1 MFSATFIKRP
11 IFAAVI
17 SIVIV
22 ILGTLAY
29 QSLPRARYPD
39 IAPPTIQVSAFY
51 PGASAV
57 TIGETVATPIE
68 QEINGVD
75 GMLYMSSASASDGS
89 CTITVTFEVGT
100 DLDIANVL
108 VQNRVASAI
117 PKLPEEV
124 QRQGVLTKK
133 QSTDIIMYA
142 GITSTSDEFDALFLS
157 NYAEARMRD
166 ELTRVPGV
174 GDVKIFGVGSYG
186 MRIWLDPERMRSL
199 DMTTGEVVAA
209 IRAQNVEVAAGRLG
223 AAPAPTGQVFDLTVT
238 TTGRLRTAEQFEE
251 IVVRSGSDGALV
263 RLADVARIE
272 LGSQSYTL
280 SSSLD
285 GRPAATM
292 AIYQLPGANAIQV
305 ADGCTA
311 AFERL
316 SKDFPAGV
324 EYTVIFDGTLIIRT
338 SLAELQ
344 VTLLIT
350 IGLVIL
356 TVYIFLQNLRATLI
370 PAVTIPVS
378 LIGTFFVMQ
387 MLGFSL
393 NLLTL
398 FGLVLAV
405 GIVVDDAIVVV
416 ENVIRLLDEEELSP
430 KEAARKSMEEVS
442 GPVVA
447 TTIVLLA
454 VFVPAAFVGGITG
467 SLLKQFAL
475 TISIATL
482 FSSLNALTL
491 SPALAGVILR
501 PTSERKNVVFRGFN
515 AMLGGVTRS
524 YTGTVGGLLRVWP
537 VTVAAFI
544 ALVVLGGAAVGRI
557 PTGFVPQEDEGYCVM
572 NVMLPDAASA
582 QRTAAVV
589 DRVSAAAGEI
599 PGVAS
604 VLTMNGYSLL
614 SGAAASNAATI
625 VVVFEPWDERPTEDL
640 FQASIVR
647 QLNAIGAGIQEGMVV
662 AFPVPSLPGL
672 GASAGLS
679 LEVQDRAGLGLDVLQ
694 GAVDQY
700 LDAANSQSGI
710 ARAITTFSANVP
722 QVHVDID
729 RERALSRGVEMNEIF
744 QTLSANLGSYYV
756 NDFANF
762 GRIYQVRTSAEADFR
777 SSPEDIGRLE
787 VRNREGRMLPM
798 ESVATVGRRFGPE
811 TVFHF
816 NIHPSARVTA
826 GPAPG
831 FSGGQALQLLEE
843 MGEEALPPG
852 TGFAWRDLAFQMT
865 AAAGGMAAAFGLAVV
880 LVYLVLAAQY
890 ESWSLPVSVVL
901 SVPTALLGVV
911 MALLFT
917 GLPIDL
923 YVQVGIVLLIGLA
936 AKSSILIVEFA
947 KVRREEGL
955 TPNEAAIDAAKMRFR
970 AVLMTAFSF
979 ILGVLPLLV
988 ATGAGAMSRRAM
1000 GTTVFG
1006 GMLAATVI
1014 SLLMVPVLYAIVQ
1027 RASERFFGTQPR
1039 TDTGTDTDS
1048 DASS

>member
-1 MFSATFIKRP
+1 MFSAFFIKRP

-17 SIVIV
+17 SIVIML
-22 ILGTLAY
+22 LGGLAY
-29 QSLPRARYPD
+29 TGLPRARYPN
-39 IAPPTIQVSAFY
+39 IAPPTIQVSAAY
-51 PGASAV
+51 PGASAT

-75 GMLYMSSASASDGS
+75 GMLYMSSVSASDGS
-89 CTITVTFEVGT
+89 CSITVSFEVGT
-100 DLDIANVL
+100 DLDTANVL

-124 QRQGVLTKK
+124 QRQGVMTKK

-142 GITSTSDEFDALFLS
+142 SLFSTSTDYDALFLN
-157 NYAEARMRD
+157 NYAEARLRD

-174 GDVKIFGVGSYG
+174 GDVTIFGVGTYS
-186 MRIWLDPERMRSL
+186 MRVWLEPDVLRSL
-199 DMTTGEVVAA
+199 DMTTGEVINA
-209 IRAQNVEVAAGRLG
+209 IKSQNVEVAAGRIG
-223 AAPAPTGQVFDLTVT
+223 APPAPEGQVFDYTVT
-238 TTGRLRTAEQFEE
+238 TTGRLQTPAEFEK
-251 IVVRSGSDGALV
+251 IVVRTGENGGLV
-263 RLADVARIE
+263 RLGDVARLE

-280 SSSLD
+280 SSALN
-285 GRPAATM
+285 GAPAATL
-292 AIYQLPGANAIQV
+292 AIYQLPGANAIDV
-305 ADGCTA
+305 ADGCIA
-311 AFERL
+311 AFERA
-316 SKDFPAGV
+316 KADFPTGV
-324 EYTVIFDGTLIIRT
+324 DYQVVFDGTLIIRT

-356 TVYIFLQNLRATLI
+356 TVFVFLQNLRATLI

-378 LIGTFFVMQ
+378 LIGTFAVMQ
-387 MLGFSL
+387 MFGFSL

-416 ENVIRLLDEEELSP
+416 ENVIRILDEEKLPP
-430 KEAARKSMEEVS
+430 KEAALKAMEEVS

-454 VFVPAAFVGGITG
+454 VFVPAAFIGGITG
-467 SLLKQFAL
+467 SLLLQFAL

-491 SPALAGVILR
+491 SPALAGVVLR
-501 PTSERKNVVFRGFN
+501 PTSERRNWFFRGFN
-515 AMLGGVTRS
+515 TLLAKVTGG

-537 VTVAAFI
+537 VTIAGFF
-544 ALVVLGGAAVGRI
+544 ALVLLGGTLFTTL
-557 PTGFVPQEDEGYCVM
+557 PTGFVPQEDEGYCIV
-572 NVMLPDAASA
+572 NVQLPDAASLE
-582 QRTAAVV
+582 RTQVVV
-589 DRVSAAAGEI
+589 DRLVEEVGAI
-599 PGVAS
+599 DGVAD
-604 VLTMNGYSLL
+604 VLALNGFSLL
-614 SGAAASNAATI
+614 SGAAAANAATI
-625 VVVFEPWDERPTEDL
+625 VVVFEAWDDRPDPATG
-640 FQASIVR
+640 QAAILG
-647 QLNAIGAGIQEGMVV
+647 QLNRIGQSVEEGRVV

-672 GASAGLS
+672 GASAGLAM
-679 LEVQDRAGLGLDVLQ
+679 EIQDRAGLGTEVLQ
-694 GAVDQY
+694 GAVDQF
-700 LDAANSQSGI
+700 LVAAGGQTGLGG
-710 ARAITTFSANVP
+710 AITTYSATVP

-729 RERALSRGVEMNEIF
+729 RERALSRGIEMSEIF

-756 NDFANF
+756 NDFSSF
-762 GRIYQVRTSAEADFR
+762 GRIYQVRTSAEPEFR
-777 SSPEDIGRLE
+777 NRPEDIGRLE
-787 VRNREGRMLPM
+787 VRNAAGRMLPL
-798 ESVATVGRRFGPE
+798 ESVVDIERRFGPE

-816 NIHPSARVTA
+816 NIYPSARVIS

-831 FSGGQALQLLEE
+831 FSGGQALGLMEQI
-843 MGEEALPPG
+843 GTSDLPPG
-852 TGFAWRDLAFQMT
+852 VGFAWRDLAYQLKQST
-865 AAAGGMAAAFGLAVV
+865 GGMGATFLLAVI

-911 MALLFT
+911 AALVVT
-917 GLPIDL
+917 SSPIDL

-936 AKSSILIVEFA
+936 AKSAILIVEFA

-955 TPNEAAIDAAKMRFR
+955 TANDAAIDAAKMRFR

-979 ILGVLPLLV
+979 ILGVIPLLI
-988 ATGAGAMSRRAM
+988 ASGAGAMSRRAM

-1014 SLLMVPVLYAIVQ
+1014 SLIMVPVLYAVIQ
-1027 RASERFFGTQPR
+1027 RASDRLGGTRADDRKP
-1039 TDTGTDTDS
+1039 
-1048 DASS
+1048 

>member
-1 MFSATFIKRP
+1 MFSAFFINRP

-17 SIVIV
+17 SIVIML
-22 ILGTLAY
+22 LGAVAY
-29 QSLPRARYPD
+29 TALPRARYPN
-39 IAPPTIQVSAFY
+39 IAPPTIQVTAAY
-51 PGASAV
+51 PGASAT

-75 GMLYMSSASASDGS
+75 GMLYMSSVSASDGS
-89 CTITVTFEVGT
+89 CSITVSFEVGT
-100 DLDIANVL
+100 DLDTANVL

-124 QRQGVLTKK
+124 QRQGVMTKK
-133 QSTDIIMYA
+133 QSTDIILYA
-142 GITSTSDEFDALFLS
+142 SLFSSSDEYDALFLN
-157 NYAEARMRD
+157 NYAEARLRD

-174 GDVKIFGVGSYG
+174 GDVTIFGVGTYS
-186 MRIWLDPERMRSL
+186 MRIWLEPDVLRSL
-199 DMTTGEVVAA
+199 DMTTGEVIDA
-209 IRAQNVEVAAGRLG
+209 IKSQNVEVAAGRIG
-223 AAPAPTGQVFDLTVT
+223 APPSPPGQVFDYTVT
-238 TTGRLRTAEQFEE
+238 TTGRLQTAEQFERV
-251 IVVRSGSDGALV
+251 VVRTGSKGGLV
-263 RLADVARIE
+263 RLGDVARIE

-280 SSSLD
+280 SSSLN
-285 GRPAATM
+285 GAPAATL
-292 AIYQLPGANAIQV
+292 AIYQLPGANAIDV
-305 ADGCTA
+305 ADGCIA
-311 AFERL
+311 ALENAKR
-316 SKDFPAGV
+316 DFPDGV
-324 EYTVIFDGTLIIRT
+324 DYKVVFDGTLIIRT

-356 TVYIFLQNLRATLI
+356 TVFVFLQNLRATLI

-378 LIGTFFVMQ
+378 LIGTFAVMQ
-387 MLGFSL
+387 MFGFSL

-416 ENVIRLLDEEELSP
+416 ENVIRILDEEKLPP
-430 KEAARKSMEEVS
+430 KEAARKAMEEVS

-454 VFVPAAFVGGITG
+454 VFVPAAFIGGITG
-467 SLLKQFAL
+467 SLLLQFAL

-482 FSSLNALTL
+482 FSSVNALTL
-491 SPALAGVILR
+491 SPALAGVVLR
-501 PTSERKNVVFRGFN
+501 PTSERRNWFFRGFN
-515 AMLGGVTRS
+515 TMLARVTGGYS
-524 YTGTVGGLLRVWP
+524 GTVGGLLRVWP
-537 VTVAAFI
+537 ITIAAFI
-544 ALVVLGGAAVGRI
+544 ALVLLGGSAFTTL
-557 PTGFVPQEDEGYCVM
+557 PTGFVPQEDEGYCIV
-572 NVMLPDAASA
+572 NIQLPDAASLE
-582 QRTAAVV
+582 RTQVVV
-589 DRVSAAAGEI
+589 DRLATEVGGI
-599 PGVAS
+599 DGVAD
-604 VLTMNGYSLL
+604 VLALNGYSLL

-625 VVVFEPWDERPTEDL
+625 VVVFDSWDDRPNPET
-640 FQASIVR
+640 Q
-647 QLNAIGAGIQEGMVV
+647 QTAILAQINGLGQKVEEGRVV

-672 GASAGLS
+672 GASAGLAM
-679 LEVQDRAGLGLDVLQ
+679 EIQDRAGLGTEVLQ
-694 GAVDQY
+694 GAVDQF
-700 LDAANSQSGI
+700 LVAAGGQTGLGG
-710 ARAITTFSANVP
+710 AITTYSANVP

-729 RERALSRGVEMNEIF
+729 RERALSRGIPMSEIF

-756 NDFANF
+756 NDFSSF
-762 GRIYQVRTSAEADFR
+762 GRIYQVRTSAEAMFR
-777 SSPEDIGRLE
+777 DKPEDIGQLQ
-787 VRNREGRMLPM
+787 VRNANGSMLPL
-798 ESVATVGRRFGPE
+798 ESVVSVERRFGPE

-816 NIHPSARVTA
+816 NIYPSARVIS

-831 FSGGQALQLLEE
+831 FSGGQALDLMEQI
-843 MGEEALPPG
+843 GRSDLPPG
-852 TGFAWRDLAFQMT
+852 VGFAWRDLAYQLKAST
-865 AAAGGMAAAFGLAVV
+865 GGMGPTFLLAVI

-911 MALLFT
+911 AALLVT
-917 GLPIDL
+917 SSPIDL

-955 TPNEAAIDAAKMRFR
+955 TPNEAAIDAARMRFR

-979 ILGVLPLLV
+979 ILGVIPLLV

-1027 RASERFFGTQPR
+1027 RGSDRLGGKR
-1039 TDTGTDTDS
+1039 TPPNEES
-1048 DASS
+1048 

>member
-1 MFSATFIKRP
+1 MISNTFIKRP

-22 ILGTLAY
+22 ILGAISY
-29 QSLPRARYPD
+29 DALPRARYPD

-51 PGASAV
+51 PGASAT

-68 QEINGVD
+68 QEVNGVD
-75 GMLYMSSASASDGS
+75 GMLYMSSVSASDGS
-89 CTITVTFEVGT
+89 CSITVTFEVGT

-142 GITSTSDEFDALFLS
+142 SLISNTDEYDALFLN
-157 NYAEARMRD
+157 NYAEAQLRD

-174 GDVKIFGVGSYG
+174 GDLQIFGVGSYS
-186 MRIWLDPERMRSL
+186 MRIWLDPETLRSL
-199 DMTTGEVVAA
+199 DMTTNEVVAA
-209 IRAQNVEVAAGRLG
+209 IRSQNVEVAAGRIG
-223 AAPAPTGQVFDLTVT
+223 AQPAPPGQVFDLTVT
-238 TTGRLRTAEQFEE
+238 TSGRLQTQEQFES
-251 IVVRSGSDGALV
+251 IVVRTGENGATVQL
-263 RLADVARIE
+263 RDVARIE

-280 SSSLD
+280 SSDLD
-285 GRPAATM
+285 GLPAATL
-292 AIYQLPGANAIQV
+292 AIYQLPGANAIDV

-311 AFERL
+311 VLEKAARG
-316 SKDFPAGV
+316 FPEGV
-324 EYTVIFDGTLIIRT
+324 EHTIVFDGTLIIRT

-344 VTLLIT
+344 ITLLIT
-350 IGLVIL
+350 IILVIL

-378 LIGTFFVMQ
+378 LIGTFAVMQ
-387 MLGFSL
+387 LMGFSL

-416 ENVIRLLDEEELSP
+416 ENVIRILDEEKLP
-430 KEAARKSMEEVS
+430 PREAARKAMAEVS

-454 VFVPAAFVGGITG
+454 VFVPAAFVAGITG

-501 PTSERKNVVFRGFN
+501 PTSDRKNAFFRWFDD
-515 AMLGGVTRS
+515 MLGRVTRGYAGS
-524 YTGTVGGLLRVWP
+524 VGALLRVWP
-537 VTVAAFI
+537 VTIAAFV
-544 ALVVLGGAAVGRI
+544 ALVVLGGLGFSRL
-557 PTGFVPQEDEGYCVM
+557 PTGFVPQEDEGYCIM
-572 NVMLPDAASA
+572 NVQLPDAASSS
-582 QRTAAVV
+582 RTQDVV
-589 DRVSAAAGEI
+589 DRVVDQVREV
-599 PGVAS
+599 PGVDK
-604 VLTMNGYSLL
+604 VLALNGFSLL

-625 VVVFEPWDERPTEDL
+625 VVVFDSWDDRPDPEL
-640 FQASIVR
+640 FQQSIIG
-647 QLNAIGAGIQEGMVV
+647 QLNAIGGGIQEGLVV

-679 LEVQDRAGLGLDVLQ
+679 LEIQDRSGRGMDFLQ
-694 GAVDQY
+694 GAVDGY
-700 LDAANSQSGI
+700 VDAANGQSTI
-710 ARAITTFSANVP
+710 SRAITTFSARVP
-722 QVHVDID
+722 QVFVDID
-729 RERALSRGVEMNEIF
+729 REQALSRGIELSEIF

-756 NDFANF
+756 NDFTNF
-762 GRIYQVRTSAEADFR
+762 GRIYQVRTSAEPRFR
-777 SSPEDIGRLE
+777 TEPQDIARLQ
-787 VRNREGRMLPM
+787 VRNREGRMLPIG
-798 ESVATVGRRFGPE
+798 SIASIQQTFGPE
-811 TVFHF
+811 SVYHF
-816 NIHPSARVTA
+816 NIYPSARVTA

-831 FSGGQALQLLEE
+831 FSGGQALDIMEQI
-843 MGEEALPPG
+843 GEQDLPPG
-852 TGFAWRDLAFQMT
+852 IGFAWRDLAFQQKLAT
-865 AAAGGMAAAFGLAVV
+865 GGLATTFGLAVI
-880 LVYLVLAAQY
+880 LVFLVLAAQY
-890 ESWSLPVSVVL
+890 ESWTLPISVVL
-901 SVPTALLGVV
+901 SVPTALVGVV
-911 MALLFT
+911 TALMVASM
-917 GLPIDL
+917 PIDL

-947 KVRREEGL
+947 KTRREEGVS
-955 TPNEAAIDAAKMRFR
+955 PEEAAVDAARMRFR

-988 ATGAGAMSRRAM
+988 ATGAGAMSRKAM
-1000 GTTVFG
+1000 GATVFG
-1006 GMLAATVI
+1006 GMIAATVI
-1014 SLLMVPVLYAIVQ
+1014 SLLMVPVLYAIIQ
-1027 RASERFFGTQPR
+1027 RSSERFGPK
-1039 TDTGTDTDS
+1039 
-1048 DASS
+1048 SSPKQESS

>member
-1 MFSATFIKRP
+1 MFSAIFIKRP
-11 IFAAVI
+11 IFASVI

-22 ILGTLAY
+22 ILGALSFGA
-29 QSLPRARYPD
+29 LPRARYPD
-39 IAPPTIQVSAFY
+39 IAPPTIQVSAVY

-75 GMLYMSSASASDGS
+75 GMLYMSSVSASDGS
-89 CTITVTFEVGT
+89 CSITVTFEVGT

-142 GITSTSDEFDALFLS
+142 ALYSTSDDLDALYLS
-157 NYAEARMRD
+157 NYAEAQMRD

-174 GDVKIFGVGSYG
+174 GDVQIFGVGSYS
-186 MRIWLDPERMRSL
+186 MRIWLDPERLRSL
-199 DMTTGEVVAA
+199 DMSTGEVVAA
-209 IRAQNVEVAAGRLG
+209 IRNQNVEVAAGRIG
-223 AAPAPTGQVFDLTVT
+223 AAPAPPGQVLDLTVT
-238 TTGRLRTAEQFEE
+238 TTGRLRTADQFRE
-251 IVVRSGSDGALV
+251 IVVRTGEGGALV
-263 RLADVARIE
+263 RLDDVARIE

-280 SSSLD
+280 SSTLD
-285 GRPAATM
+285 SRPAATL
-292 AIYQLPGANAIQV
+292 AIYQLPGANAIEV
-305 ADGCTA
+305 ADGCRA
-311 AFERL
+311 AFERMSL
-316 SKDFPAGV
+316 DFQEGV
-324 EYTVIFDGTLIIRT
+324 EYTVVFDGTLIIRT

-350 IGLVIL
+350 IVLVVL
-356 TVYIFLQNLRATLI
+356 TVYLFLQNIRATII

-387 MLGFSL
+387 AMGFSL

-416 ENVIRLLDEEELSP
+416 ENVIRLIDEEKLPP
-430 KEAARKSMEEVS
+430 KEAALRSMKEVS

-454 VFVPAAFVGGITG
+454 VFVPAAFIGGITG

-482 FSSLNALTL
+482 FSSVNALTL

-501 PTSERKNVVFRGFN
+501 PTSDRKNVVFRGFN
-515 AMLGGVTRS
+515 TMLARVTGG
-524 YTGTVGGLLRVWP
+524 YTTAVGGLLRAWP
-537 VTVAAFI
+537 ITVAGFL
-544 ALVVLGGAAVGRI
+544 ALVLLGGATVRTL
-557 PTGFVPQEDEGYCVM
+557 PTGFIPQEDEGYCIV
-572 NVMLPDAASA
+572 NIQLPDAASSS
-582 QRTAAVV
+582 RTNAVV
-589 DRVSAAAGEI
+589 ERVVEQAGEI
-599 PGVAS
+599 PGVAN
-604 VLTMNGYSLL
+604 VLALNGYSLL

-625 VVVFEPWDERPTEDL
+625 VVVFDPWDERPTEDL
-640 FQASIVR
+640 FQGAILQ
-647 QLNAIGAGIQEGMVV
+647 QLNRIGAGVQEGAVV

-679 LEVQDRAGLGLDVLQ
+679 LEIQDRGGLGIEVLQ
-694 GAVDQY
+694 GALDQY

-710 ARAITTFSANVP
+710 GRAITTFSANVP
-722 QVHVDID
+722 QVHVEID
-729 RERALSRGVEMNEIF
+729 REKALSRGVDLGEIF

-756 NDFANF
+756 NDFTQF
-762 GRIYQVRTSAEADFR
+762 GRIYQVRTSAEAAFR

-787 VRNREGRMLPM
+787 VRNREGRMLPLD
-798 ESVATVGRRFGPE
+798 SVATIERRFGPE
-811 TVFHF
+811 SVFHF
-816 NIHPSARVTA
+816 NIYPSARVTA

-831 FSGGQALQLLEE
+831 FSGGQALDLLEE
-843 MGEEALPPG
+843 IGETDLPPG
-852 TGFAWRDLAFQMT
+852 TGFAWRDMAFQMKL
-865 AAAGGMAAAFGLAVV
+865 AAGGLLTAFALAVV

-911 MALLFT
+911 AALLVT
-917 GLPIDL
+917 SMPIDL
-923 YVQVGIVLLIGLA
+923 YVQVGVVLLIGLA

-947 KVRREEGL
+947 KVRHEEGL
-955 TPNEAAIDAAKMRFR
+955 SPNEAAIDAAKMRFR

-979 ILGVLPLLV
+979 ILGVLPLLI

-1006 GMLAATVI
+1006 GMLAATAI
-1014 SLLMVPVLYAIVQ
+1014 SLLMVPVLYAVVQ
-1027 RASERFFGTQPR
+1027 RASGGRA
-1039 TDTGTDTDS
+1039 TDRKNEEATP
-1048 DASS
+1048 